1 MFGKFKYILKIF
13 KGKVFKFFFAFFADV
28 FGGILFKVKNIGIIC
43 AFAILLPC
51 LIYASPVGSGEMV
64 SKDLKGFQVA
74 VDIPGKQKLIE
85 GGISSFT
92 FGKNGVM
99 FQKSDFTEKGT
110 PKGGGGFIGPL
121 FLFEFP
127 GDNAGEESSNQGR
140 KNDETEDIIYH
151 IPTILCCFWL
161 FLMCLYQSQRRANP
175 EWPDRGTIGF
185 SALLVLS

>member
-99 FQKSDFTEKGT
+99 LCF
-110 PKGGGGFIGPL
+110 
-121 FLFEFP
+121 
-127 GDNAGEESSNQGR
+127 R
-140 KNDETEDIIYH
+140 KVI
-151 IPTILCCFWL
+151 
-161 FLMCLYQSQRRANP
+161 SQRKAPRKVVAASL
-175 EWPDRGTIGF
+175 DRCF
-185 SALLVLS
+185 SLSFRGITLAKKAVIKVGRMTKPRILYIIFPQSCVAFGCF